1 MLYKDFKE
9 YESFGEED
17 KVDYLFDAVAYN
29 EYINVGD
36 VAALEEF
43 YNKYH
48 YLPLE
53 HIPMFLNWVVFYIR
67 CSVVNPLE
75 SPLCASFKGRCA
87 PAAQVG
93 DELLTKMGF
102 KVEQFN
108 MGSVVNAPQIHQL
121 TMVYIPTIV
130 DDKVVNK
137 KYILDPTFRQ
147 FCISEE
153 NRFERYFEEP
163 RYSVNMATP
172 RPGYFMNL
180 TADGRRFANE
190 LITYGYFEITE
201 PKLKRY
207 SDAFALYAKPK
218 EKYKALELVGTT
230 DTTNTTAN
238 EYMDRIIEN
247 PYMSSFHMRTP
258 VITALEQVK
267 AERKKFFN
275 TLKRIF
281 FRIDKY
287 KQTIDLDNKN

>member
-9 YESFGEED
+9 YENIDPEN
-17 KVDYLFDAVAYN
+17 KVDFLFEATAYN
-29 EYINVGD
+29 EYINVAD

-43 YNKYH
+43 HRINHWMPEEY
-48 YLPLE
+48 
-53 HIPMFLNWVVFYIR
+53 IPMFLNWVTFYIR
-67 CSVVNPLE
+67 CQVVNPLE

-87 PAAQVG
+87 PAAQVA

-102 KVEQFN
+102 KVQQFN

-121 TMVYIPTIV
+121 CMVYIPT
-130 DDKVVNK
+130 VVKGETVSK
-137 KYILDPTFRQ
+137 KFILDPTFRQ

-153 NRFERYFEEP
+153 NRFERHFEEP

-180 TADGRRFANE
+180 NEEGRKLANE

-201 PKLKRY
+201 EKLKRY

-230 DTTNTTAN
+230 DTTSTKAT
-238 EYMDRIIEN
+238 EYMDRILEN
-247 PYMSSFHMRTP
+247 PYMSSFHSRTP
-258 VITALEQVK
+258 IVTASEYVTQ
-267 AERKKFFN
+267 ERKRFVN
-275 TLKRIF
+275 VIKRLF
-281 FRIDKY
+281 GRDDY
-287 KQTIDLDNKN
+287 KQTINLDF

>member
-9 YESFGEED
+9 YENIDPEN
-17 KVDYLFDAVAYN
+17 KVEFLFDAVAYN
-29 EYINVGD
+29 EYINVAD

-43 YNKYH
+43 HRINHWMPEQY
-48 YLPLE
+48 
-53 HIPMFLNWVVFYIR
+53 IPMFLNWVTFYIR
-67 CSVVNPLE
+67 CQVVNPLE

-87 PAAQVG
+87 PAAQVA

-121 TMVYIPTIV
+121 CMVYIPT
-130 DDKVVNK
+130 VVNGEAVSK

-180 TADGRRFANE
+180 NEEGRKLATE

-201 PKLKRY
+201 EKLKRY

-218 EKYKALELVGTT
+218 EKYRSLDLVGTT
-230 DTTNTTAN
+230 DTTSTKAI
-238 EYMDRIIEN
+238 EYMDRILEN
-247 PYMSSFHMRTP
+247 PYMSSFHSRTP
-258 VITALEQVK
+258 IITACEYVAQ
-267 AERKKFFN
+267 ERKRFVN
-275 TLKRIF
+275 VIKRLF
-281 FRIDKY
+281 GKDDY
-287 KQTIDLDNKN
+287 KQTINLDN

>member
-9 YESFGEED
+9 YENIDPEN
-17 KVDYLFDAVAYN
+17 KVEFLIDAVAYN
-29 EYINVGD
+29 EYINVAD

-43 YNKYH
+43 HRINHWMPEQY
-48 YLPLE
+48 
-53 HIPMFLNWVVFYIR
+53 IPMFLNWVTFYIR
-67 CSVVNPLE
+67 CQVVNPLE

-87 PAAQVG
+87 PAAQVA

-121 TMVYIPTIV
+121 CMVYIPT
-130 DDKVVNK
+130 VVNGEAVSK

-180 TADGRRFANE
+180 NEEGRKLATE

-201 PKLKRY
+201 EKLKRY

-218 EKYKALELVGTT
+218 EKYRSLDLVGTT
-230 DTTNTTAN
+230 DTTSTKAT
-238 EYMDRIIEN
+238 EYMDRILEN
-247 PYMSSFHMRTP
+247 PYMSSFNSRTP
-258 VITALEQVK
+258 IITACEYVAQ
-267 AERKKFFN
+267 ERKRFVN
-275 TLKRIF
+275 VIKRLF
-281 FRIDKY
+281 GKDDY
-287 KQTIDLDNKN
+287 KQTINLDN

>member
-9 YESFGEED
+9 YENIDPEN
-17 KVDYLFDAVAYN
+17 KVEFLFDAVAYN
-29 EYINVGD
+29 EYINVAD

-43 YNKYH
+43 HRINHWMPEQY
-48 YLPLE
+48 
-53 HIPMFLNWVVFYIR
+53 IPMFLNWVTFYIR
-67 CSVVNPLE
+67 CQVVNPLE

-87 PAAQVG
+87 PAAQVA

-121 TMVYIPTIV
+121 CMVYIPTVINGEAV
-130 DDKVVNK
+130 SK

-180 TADGRRFANE
+180 TEEGRNFANE

-201 PKLKRY
+201 EKLKRY

-230 DTTNTTAN
+230 DTTSTSAN

-247 PYMSSFHMRTP
+247 PYMSSFHSRTP
-258 VITALEQVK
+258 IITASEYVA
-267 AERKKFFN
+267 AERKRFSN
-275 TLKRIF
+275 VMKRLF
-281 FRIDKY
+281 LRKDEY
-287 KQTIDLDNKN
+287 KQTIDLDF

>member
-9 YESFGEED
+9 YENIDPEN
-17 KVDYLFDAVAYN
+17 KVEFLFDAVAYN
-29 EYINVGD
+29 EYINVAD

-43 YNKYH
+43 HRVNHWMPEQY
-48 YLPLE
+48 
-53 HIPMFLNWVVFYIR
+53 IPMFLNWITFYIR
-67 CSVVNPLE
+67 CQVVNPLE
-75 SPLCASFKGRCA
+75 SPLIASFKGRCA
-87 PAAQVG
+87 PAAQVA

-121 TMVYIPTIV
+121 CMVYIPT
-130 DDKVVNK
+130 VVNGEAVSK

-180 TADGRRFANE
+180 NEEGRKLACE

-201 PKLKRY
+201 EKLKRY

-230 DTTNTTAN
+230 DTTSTKAT
-238 EYMDRIIEN
+238 EYMDRILEN
-247 PYMSSFHMRTP
+247 PYMSSFHSRTP
-258 VITALEQVK
+258 IITACEYVAQ
-267 AERKKFFN
+267 ERKRFVN
-275 TLKRIF
+275 VIKRLF
-281 FRIDKY
+281 GKDEY
-287 KQTIDLDNKN
+287 KQTINLDQ